1 MQQHEEILP
10 GIVNS
15 VFFVITVRSGEIFF
29 CQDCLF
35 ELTLR

>member
-15 VFFVITVRSGEIFF
+15 VFFVITVRSGEIFSG
-29 CQDCLF
+29 LSI
-35 ELTLR
+35 

>member
-29 CQDCLF
+29 VRTVYLN
-35 ELTLR
+35 